1 MYGYIYITTNLINGK
16 QYIGQHKCSYFD
28 FEKYKGSG
36 KNIWRAFKK
45 YGKENFKCEL
55 LESVNNVPTIC
66 NTREELNKS
75 EKYYIKYYNCVN
87 DSNYYNLT
95 EGGLGGD
102 VLAGNSKA
110 REKAIKKHQ
119 KSMSLKPK
127 EELESMYKHHGEALR
142 KTYANY
148 TEEQKKALAKK
159 RSKIQKEKYKNEP
172 EYRKM
177 RAEINRLNAS
187 KQAATQNS
195 KEWIETIGK
204 DSHRRQNIHVAKTF
218 YLDSR
223 TQKLY
228 TLSAVAELLNI
239 PKTLNVRKQLIKY
252 YPFILFIESTFE
264 NDKLYNFLEN
274 VITACYSK
282 EK

>member
-28 FEKYKGSG
+28 FDKYKGSG
-36 KNIWRAFKK
+36 KNIWKAFKK

-55 LESVNNVPTIC
+55 LESINNIPTIC
-66 NTREELNKS
+66 NTKEELNNS
-75 EKYYIKYYNCVN
+75 EKYYIKYYDCVN
-87 DSNYYNLT
+87 NLNFYNLT

-102 VLAGNSKA
+102 VLAGKPEA
-110 REKAIKKHQ
+110 RKKAIEKH
-119 KSMSLKPK
+119 KYSMSLKSK
-127 EELESMYKHHGEALR
+127 EELQKLYKHHGEAV
-142 KTYANY
+142 KNTYANY
-148 TEEQKKALAKK
+148 TEEQIKALGEK

-177 RAEINRLNAS
+177 RAEINKLNGL
-187 KQAATQNS
+187 KQSATQKS
-195 KEWIETIGK
+195 KEWIETTGK
-204 DSHRRQNIHVAKTF
+204 NAHRRQNIHVAKTF

-239 PKTLNVRKQLIKY
+239 PKTLNVRKQLIK
-252 YPFILFIESTFE
+252 
-264 NDKLYNFLEN
+264 
-274 VITACYSK
+274 
-282 EK
+282 